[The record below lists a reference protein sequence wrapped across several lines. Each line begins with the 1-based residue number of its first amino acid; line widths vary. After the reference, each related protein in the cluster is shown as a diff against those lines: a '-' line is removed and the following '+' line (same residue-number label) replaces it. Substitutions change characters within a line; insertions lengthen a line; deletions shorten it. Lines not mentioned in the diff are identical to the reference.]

1 MKKFIENHRRGIILS
16 AVCLPFLTIIVLA
29 LALLRDTNQLFQEYS
44 IAWYCLAQ
52 LSLTAVATTATRSSL
67 QKLMLGCSL
76 LLLVMAIQINHI
88 IAVAIPGVLLLVFG
102 LLRFLCKPVGLLV
115 VFTVGVVVMTS
126 VECIAEG
133 MSFAV
138 TTLAFLFG
146 FYVVGWGVY
155 LLSVIINRLPEP
167 MKIFVSE
174 EN

>member
-16 AVCLPFLTIIVLA
+16 AVCLPFLSIIVLA
-29 LALLRDTNQLFQEYS
+29 LSLLGNTNQLYLEYS
-44 IAWYCLAQ
+44 MAWYCFAQ

-76 LLLVMAIQINHI
+76 LLLLVAAPINLV
-88 IAVAIPGVLLLVFG
+88 IAVAIPGILLLVFG
-102 LLRFLCKPVGLLV
+102 MLRLYKPVSLLV
-115 VFTVGVVVMTS
+115 SFTVGVVVMTS

-138 TTLAFLFG
+138 TSIAFLLG
-146 FYVVGWGVY
+146 FYVVGWGMY
-155 LLSVIINRLPEP
+155 MLSGLVDRLPEP
-167 MKIFVSE
+167 LKRFVSE